1 MRPSSST
8 GSSSRSLR
16 ERQRQERADLILS
29 IAGDVLVEKGYY
41 ETTIEEIAARAGIGK
56 GTVYLHFGSKDDLI
70 VALIEQEVVLFS
82 QAVEQASRAPG
93 AVRSRL
99 EQIIHYA
106 CARLRSRRVQLF
118 LTLEATV
125 GPRQSLM
132 EKLQGVHTHFDQ
144 IAIQISA
151 LLDAGKATGE
161 VNTALPTAVMV
172 TSFLSLLVPG
182 RFASIATIHDLSV
195 DELAAAISH
204 IFFQGVE
211 PPSVQH
217 A

>member
-1 MRPSSST
+1 MRSSSST
-8 GSSSRSLR
+8 ASASRSLR

-29 IAGDVLVEKGYY
+29 VAGDVLVEKGYY

-70 VALIEQEVVLFS
+70 VALIEQEIVLFRE
-82 QAVEQASRAPG
+82 AVEHAIQAPES
-93 AVRSRL
+93 VRSRL
-99 EQIIHYA
+99 EQIFHYA
-106 CARLRSRRVQLF
+106 CARLRSRRVQVF

-125 GPRQSLM
+125 GPRQGLM

-144 IAIQISA
+144 IAMEISA

-161 VNTALPTAVMV
+161 VNAGLPTAVMV

-182 RFASIATIHDLSV
+182 RFASIASIHDLSV

-204 IFFQGVE
+204 IFFHGVE
-211 PPSVQH
+211 PPSIRH
-217 A
+217 T